1 MYFDL
6 RSRLKAVF
14 QINVKYMTIS
24 FEIWYFRCNDIAM
37 FHNRIAIHNN
47 SIIAYVREYFTA
59 IKTDPI

>member
-24 FEIWYFRCNDIAM
+24 FEIWYFSCIDIAM
-37 FHNRIAIHNN
+37 FHNRVAIDNN
-47 SIIAYVREYFTA
+47 SMIAYVREDFTA